1 VSGTADRLP
10 RLLALVPY
18 LLARP
23 GVLLTEAAAD
33 FGVPELQLR
42 RDLELLWMCGL
53 PGHGPGD
60 LIDLSF
66 DDDSV
71 TVTYDAG
78 MSRPLR
84 LTADEALALVVA
96 LRTLAEVPGLS
107 ERDAVE
113 RALAKVESAAGDAA
127 QGADVV
133 AVRVEAREQTLA
145 VVREALDT
153 GHALHLRYYTAG
165 RDETTDRDVD
175 PMRLLLVDG
184 RSYLEA
190 WCRRVEGVRLFRLDR
205 IDEVHVLAE
214 KASPPP
220 EATPRDLSA
229 GLYQPAPDHPE
240 VTLRL
245 DRWARWV
252 ADYYPCEKVRE
263 LPEGR
268 IEVTLRV
275 ADTDWVRRLALRLG
289 GAAEVVAPPSLVA
302 DVRDEARAALAAYG
316 PAAGERRGEER
327 AGGGPGAQASG

>member
-1 VSGTADRLP
+1 
-10 RLLALVPY
+10 
-18 LLARP
+18 
-23 GVLLTEAAAD
+23 
-33 FGVPELQLR
+33 
-42 RDLELLWMCGL
+42 
-53 PGHGPGD
+53 
-60 LIDLSF
+60 
-66 DDDSV
+66 
-71 TVTYDAG
+71 

-107 ERDAVE
+107 GRDAVQ

-127 QGADVV
+127 HAAGAV
-133 AVRVEAREQTLA
+133 AVRVEARAGTLA
-145 VVREALDT
+145 VVQQALDA
-153 GHALHLRYYTAG
+153 GRALHLRYYTAG

-190 WCRRVEGVRLFRLDR
+190 WCRRAEGMRLFRLDR
-205 IDEVHVLAE
+205 IDEVRMLDEPAN
-214 KASPPP
+214 PPP

-245 DRWARWV
+245 GRGANWV

-263 LPEGR
+263 LADGR
-268 IEVTLRV
+268 VEVTLRV

-289 GAAEVVAPPSLVA
+289 GHAEVVAPPFLVA
-302 DVRDEARAALAAYG
+302 QVQDEARAALAAYR
-316 PAAGERRGEER
+316 AA
-327 AGGGPGAQASG
+327 AALPSAP